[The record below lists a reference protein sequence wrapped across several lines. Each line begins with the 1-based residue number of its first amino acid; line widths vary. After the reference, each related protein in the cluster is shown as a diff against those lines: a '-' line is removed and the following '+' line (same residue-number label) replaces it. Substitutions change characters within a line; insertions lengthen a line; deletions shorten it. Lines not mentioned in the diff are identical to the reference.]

1 MASFADAAKCG
12 RYSIFVPW
20 SQRKQQGGWA
30 VHVICGGE
38 SDNCFHLECGNLQTM
53 QPNQRFPSKE
63 KPINEGKQPKSNS
76 APTRLA
82 AQVGGLS
89 DRSSCAAAAIRL
101 ISPPAPNG
109 VELRS
114 GRASASRSKTP
125 EKQPFSW
132 LYPPVISHHQT
143 AFEVGA
149 VACPLSPFRL
159 LPLMHD
165 DLFSDPCRQQSLC
178 GFPDSW
184 HAVAGVQRR
193 SPNSDNLIWK
203 RRKGWRPGVAYKG
216 LAHAV
221 KRQGDTQQECDRAS
235 VLLPTASLRPQKI
248 TRKGIT
254 NTQCRSHIPTRP
266 PLRPSV
272 PSAALPWCR
281 FCCRTRS
288 SANGHQRQH
297 SAPKLSSRPTFHTPC
312 CRCPSDLVTRNP
324 PSMASYKWN
333 LRS

>member
-1 MASFADAAKCG
+1 MFPSGTWK
-12 RYSIFVPW
+12 S
-20 SQRKQQGGWA
+20 S
-30 VHVICGGE
+30 
-38 SDNCFHLECGNLQTM
+38 
-53 QPNQRFPSKE
+53 NQRFPSKE
-63 KPINEGKQPKSNS
+63 EPRNEGKQSKSNP
-76 APTRLA
+76 APTSLA

-89 DRSSCAAAAIRL
+89 DRSSCAAAAIRP
-101 ISPPAPNG
+101 ISPPALNG

-143 AFEVGA
+143 AFEFGA

-178 GFPDSW
+178 GFPDFW

-193 SPNSDNLIWK
+193 TPNSDNLIWK
-203 RRKGWRPGVAYKG
+203 RGKGWRPGVAYKG

-235 VLLPTASLRPQKI
+235 VLLPTASLRPQRI
-248 TRKGIT
+248 IRKGMT
-254 NTQCRSHIPTRP
+254 HTQCRSHIPTRP

-272 PSAALPWCR
+272 PSAVLLWCH

-288 SANGHQRQH
+288 SANPQRQSCHLVPH
-297 SAPKLSSRPTFHTPC
+297 STPPC
-312 CRCPSDLVTRNP
+312 CRCPSDLVTRNS
-324 PSMASYKWN
+324 PSMASYNWN